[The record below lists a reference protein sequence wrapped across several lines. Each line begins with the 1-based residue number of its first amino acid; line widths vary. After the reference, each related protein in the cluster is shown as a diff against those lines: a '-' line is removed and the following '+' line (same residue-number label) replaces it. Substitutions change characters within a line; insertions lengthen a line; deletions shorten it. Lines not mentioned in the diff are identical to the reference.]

1 MNRIPIL
8 FLGIFAAV
16 ASSFWGVIFVPQMQL
31 GQSELARIED
41 TGSYYPVARNG
52 EAARGASVYRANGC
66 VECHTQQ
73 VRPKG
78 VGNDFERGWGKR
90 RTIAQDYLLDEP
102 VQLGTLRL
110 GSDLANAGRRQPNA
124 TVQLQ
129 HLYNPQ
135 LTVPRSMMPR
145 YSYLFSKRKL
155 APGEKPSSLALPAN
169 TEPGFE
175 IIPKPEAHSLAAYLV
190 SLNSEAPLF
199 SAPFPA
205 TKTNAPAKTAAASSV
220 K

>member
-16 ASSFWGVIFVPQMQL
+16 ASSFWGVIFVPQVQL
-31 GQSELARIED
+31 GQAGLAKIED

-52 EAARGASVYRANGC
+52 EASRGASVYRANGC

-78 VGNDFERGWGKR
+78 VGSDFERGWGKR

-102 VQLGTLRL
+102 VQLGSLRL
-110 GSDLANAGRRQPNA
+110 GSDLTNVGRRQPNA

-129 HLYNPQ
+129 HLYNPK
-135 LTVPRSMMPR
+135 LTVPGSIMPR
-145 YSYLFSKRKL
+145 HTYLFSTRKL
-155 APGEKPSSLALPAN
+155 AANEKPSPLALPAN
-169 TEPGFE
+169 TEPGYE
-175 IIPKPEAHSLAAYLV
+175 VIPKPEAHSLVAYLL

-199 SAPFPA
+199 SAPFPV